1 MTLKEQLLTDLKSAM
16 KSKDKVAK
24 DTVTMIR
31 AAVLQKEKDT
41 KTELED
47 NEILDIIAKQHKQRK
62 DALADF
68 VKAGR
73 DDLIETTN
81 QEIAIIKKY
90 LPEQLSREEI
100 EKIVDETIE
109 EVGATSMKEMGKVM
123 GKLMPK
129 VKGVADG
136 KVVNEIVREKLS

>member
-1 MTLKEQLLTDLKSAM
+1 M

-41 KTELED
+41 KAELED

>member
-1 MTLKEQLLTDLKSAM
+1 MTLKEQLLSDLKSAM

-41 KTELED
+41 KAELED
-47 NEILDIIAKQHKQRK
+47 SDILDIIAKQHKQRK

>member
-41 KTELED
+41 KAELED
-47 NEILDIIAKQHKQRK
+47 SDILDIIAKQHKQRK

>member
-41 KTELED
+41 KAELED
-47 NEILDIIAKQHKQRK
+47 SDILDIIAKQHKQRK

-81 QEIAIIKKY
+81 QEIAIIEKY

>member
-1 MTLKEQLLTDLKSAM
+1 MTLKEQLLSDLKSAM

>member
-41 KTELED
+41 KSELED

-81 QEIAIIKKY
+81 QEIAIIEKY

>member
-41 KTELED
+41 KAELED

-81 QEIAIIKKY
+81 QEIAIIEKY

>member
-1 MTLKEQLLTDLKSAM
+1 MTLKEQLLADLKTAM

-41 KTELED
+41 KTELD
-47 NEILDIIAKQHKQRK
+47 DSEILDIISKQYKQRK

-68 VKAGR
+68 VKADR
-73 DDLIETTN
+73 EDLIETTN

-90 LPEQLSREEI
+90 LPEQLSHEEI
-100 EKIVDETIE
+100 EKIVSETID
-109 EVGATSMKEMGKVM
+109 EVGATSMKDMGKVM

-136 KVVNEIVREKLS
+136 KTVNAIVREKLS

>member
-1 MTLKEQLLTDLKSAM
+1 MTLKEQLLADLKTAM

-41 KTELED
+41 KTELD
-47 NEILDIIAKQHKQRK
+47 DSEILDIISKQYKQRK

-68 VKAGR
+68 VKADR
-73 DDLIETTN
+73 EDLIETTN

-90 LPEQLSREEI
+90 LFRN
-100 EKIVDETIE
+100 
-109 EVGATSMKEMGKVM
+109 TSSSYSIFKYF
-123 GKLMPK
+123 
-129 VKGVADG
+129 
-136 KVVNEIVREKLS
+136 

>member
-1 MTLKEQLLTDLKSAM
+1 MTLKEQLLADLKTAM

-41 KTELED
+41 KTELD
-47 NEILDIIAKQHKQRK
+47 DSEILDIISKQYKQRK
-62 DALADF
+62 DALTDF
-68 VKAGR
+68 VKADR
-73 DDLIETTN
+73 EDLIETTN

-90 LPEQLSREEI
+90 LPEQLSHEEI
-100 EKIVDETIE
+100 EKIVSETID
-109 EVGATSMKEMGKVM
+109 EVGATSMKDMGKVM

-129 VKGVADG
+129 VKGIADG
-136 KVVNEIVREKLS
+136 KTVNAIVREKLS

>member
-1 MTLKEQLLTDLKSAM
+1 M

-41 KTELED
+41 KAELED
-47 NEILDIIAKQHKQRK
+47 SDILDIIAKQHKQRK

>member
-1 MTLKEQLLTDLKSAM
+1 MTLKEQLLADLKTAM
-16 KSKDKVAK
+16 KNKDKVAK

-41 KTELED
+41 KTELD
-47 NEILDIIAKQHKQRK
+47 DSEILDIISKQYKQRK

-68 VKAGR
+68 VKADR
-73 DDLIETTN
+73 EDLIETTN

-90 LPEQLSREEI
+90 LPEQLSHEEI
-100 EKIVDETIE
+100 EKIVSETID
-109 EVGATSMKEMGKVM
+109 EVGATSMKDMGKVM

-129 VKGVADG
+129 VKGIADG
-136 KVVNEIVREKLS
+136 KTVNAIVREKLS

>member
-1 MTLKEQLLTDLKSAM
+1 MTLKEQLLADLKTAM

-41 KTELED
+41 KTELD
-47 NEILDIIAKQHKQRK
+47 DSEILDIISKQYKQRK

-68 VKAGR
+68 VKADR
-73 DDLIETTN
+73 EDLIETTN

-90 LPEQLSREEI
+90 LPEQLSHEEI
-100 EKIVDETIE
+100 EKIVSETID
-109 EVGATSMKEMGKVM
+109 EVGATSMKDMGKVM

-129 VKGVADG
+129 VKGIADG
-136 KVVNEIVREKLS
+136 KTVNAIVREKLS

>member
-1 MTLKEQLLTDLKSAM
+1 MTLKEQLLADLKTAM
-16 KSKDKVAK
+16 KNKDKVAK

-41 KTELED
+41 KTELD
-47 NEILDIIAKQHKQRK
+47 DSEILDIISKQYKQRK

-68 VKAGR
+68 VKADR
-73 DDLIETTN
+73 EDLIETTN

-90 LPEQLSREEI
+90 LPEQLSHEEN
-100 EKIVDETIE
+100 EKIVSETID
-109 EVGATSMKEMGKVM
+109 EVGATSMKDMGKVM

-136 KVVNEIVREKLS
+136 KTVNAIVREKLS

>member
-47 NEILDIIAKQHKQRK
+47 SDILDIIAKQHKQRK

-81 QEIAIIKKY
+81 QEIAIIEKY

>member
-41 KTELED
+41 KSELED

>member
-41 KTELED
+41 KAELED

>member
-41 KTELED
+41 KTELDD

>member
-41 KTELED
+41 KAELDD

>member
-1 MTLKEQLLTDLKSAM
+1 MTLKEQLLADLKSAM

-41 KTELED
+41 KAELED